1 MKKTGV
7 RAEKHSTRI
16 YLKDRLKIWCGSYLF
31 QIWLSK
37 SNTEKTHVE
46 SQLYSATQLF
56 GQIGFHTLSANPVA
70 CSDRISRRLLRLFL
84 LTLSFF
90 NRPSFDAFLPAVWPS
105 HHIHH
110 EMAPLPIRVG
120 PSVLAGDL
128 SMLAKDARRVLR
140 AGADFIHLDVFD
152 GNWIKGAFT
161 FGPMVSG
168 MRFFPDVPTFL
179 IRKIFCWI
187 AKVLTPNDGLEREIP
202 LFQGNLGWWNIIIWP
217 ESLDLDFF
225 KPFISTSR

>member
-1 MKKTGV
+1 MKKT
-7 RAEKHSTRI
+7 KTL
-16 YLKDRLKIWCGSYLF
+16 YLCGSYLF

-37 SNTEKTHVE
+37 SNTEKTHFE

-56 GQIGFHTLSANPVA
+56 GQIGFHTLSTNPVA

-168 MRFFPDVPTFL
+168 MRFFPDVPIFL
-179 IRKIFCWI
+179 IRKHLLNCKSPHPKWWFRKGNPLISGKPRLVKYYNLARKCGFGFFQTFYI
-187 AKVLTPNDGLEREIP
+187 YIP
-202 LFQGNLGWWNIIIWP
+202 VI
-217 ESLDLDFF
+217 
-225 KPFISTSR
+225 

>member
-16 YLKDRLKIWCGSYLF
+16 YLKDRLKIWCVSYLF

-37 SNTEKTHVE
+37 SNTEKTHFE
-46 SQLYSATQLF
+46 SQLYSAMQLY
-56 GQIGFHTLSANPVA
+56 GQIGLHTLSTNPVA

-161 FGPMVSG
+161 FGPMVSW
-168 MRFFPDVPTFL
+168 MRFTDVRFL
-179 IRKIFCWI
+179 IRKHLLNC
-187 AKVLTPNDGLEREIP
+187 K
-202 LFQGNLGWWNIIIWP
+202 
-217 ESLDLDFF
+217 SLDLDLKTFYLYT
-225 KPFISTSR
+225 PVI